1 MPAFVDTR
9 QIRSTF
15 SGFIK
20 WATKLLLT
28 AIAIVLLAAAPAG
41 AAIVPPTVLDGPSSS
56 VVDVDG
62 AALAPDGSGGIVYR
76 KLEGGAIHVF
86 VARFLD
92 GTWSAPIRV
101 DYGQLGPATQPTIAA
116 ADGGQLL
123 VTWVQPWTW
132 ISATAGAAPTLH
144 YELMSA
150 LLQRGA
156 SSFGQIERV
165 DDLGDGTAAY
175 PSLAMAPNG
184 NAYVAYRVVTNA
196 VPVQPLRP
204 GDENVEDRVARFN
217 GLAWSSLGTIDRLP
231 GQVTARRP
239 SATDG
244 PVVGVNS
251 GGQALVVWQ
260 ESDPGGVARIWAR
273 RLFGTVKGPAMEVSP
288 TTIEGKPVSADADAP
303 ALALNE
309 FGGAEVAFRLAG
321 GPGSPLGSSALLLD
335 RLSTPAA
342 GKVSAFAGAAAV
354 GTGSTVGTP
363 DVVASGNAGF
373 VVACPVGGNVD
384 LVNVGEGTET
394 PQTPLG
400 PGAGPVFVSASP
412 TAGAEAAWA
421 ATGPEG
427 LPAVQV
433 EERYPTGGWQNGFL
447 SAPISG
453 PIGGLVAAAS
463 GEGDELLGFE
473 QGSGESSQ
481 VVGTFAQAPP
491 ESFYASAP
499 TGWVGPS
506 KAWLTWKAAGQGVG
520 SVTYSVLVDGRL
532 VDGGLRRLSTQ
543 LPRAALGSGLRQVR
557 VLATD
562 QLGQRTMSPVVKLRV
577 QGEPPLVEVKA
588 LPRRR
593 VRVRIYGDRAGLK
606 KAATLVS
613 FGDGETTRR
622 RPTVVHTYPRPGR
635 YTVTVRAL
643 DRVGNHRLARVEVT
657 VR

>member
-1 MPAFVDTR
+1 MPAFANTR

-15 SGFIK
+15 SSFIK
-20 WATKLLLT
+20 WKTKLLFA

-56 VVDVDG
+56 VLDVDG

-76 KLEGGAIHVF
+76 KLEDGAIHIF

-123 VTWVQPWTW
+123 VSWVQPWTW
-132 ISATAGAAPTLH
+132 IAATAGAAPTLH

-150 LLQRGA
+150 MLQRGA

-165 DDLGDGTAAY
+165 DDVGDGTAAY

-196 VPVQPLRP
+196 LPVQPLRP

-217 GLAWSSLGTIDRLP
+217 GLAWSSLGVIDRLP

-239 SATDG
+239 SATNG

-260 ESDPGGVARIWAR
+260 EADPEGVARIWAR
-273 RLFGTVKGPAMEVSP
+273 RLFGTVKGPAMEISP
-288 TTIEGKPVSADADAP
+288 TSIEAKPVGADADAP

-321 GPGSPLGSSALLLD
+321 GSGSPLGSSALMLD

-342 GKVSAFAGAAAV
+342 GKVSAFAGAAVV

-363 DVVASGNAGF
+363 DVVASGNASF

-394 PQTPLG
+394 PQISLG
-400 PGAGPVFVSASP
+400 PGAGPAFVSASP
-412 TAGAEAAWA
+412 TAGAEVAWA

-453 PIGGLVAAAS
+453 PISGLAAAAS

-481 VVGTFAQAPP
+481 IVGTFAQAPP

-506 KAWLTWKAAGQGVG
+506 KARLSWKAAGQGVG

-532 VDGGLRRLSTQ
+532 VAGGLHGLSAH
-543 LPRAALGSGLRQVR
+543 LPRGALGSGLRQVR

-577 QGEPPLVEVKA
+577 QGEPPLVEVKD
-588 LPRRR
+588 LPRQR
-593 VRVRIYGDRAGLK
+593 VRVRIYGDPAGLK
-606 KAATLVS
+606 KAATLVR
-613 FGDGETTRR
+613 FGDGETARR
-622 RPTVVHTYPRPGR
+622 RATVVHSYPRPGR

-643 DRVGNHRLARVEVT
+643 DRVGNRRLARVEVT

>member
-1 MPAFVDTR
+1 M
-9 QIRSTF
+9 
-15 SGFIK
+15 
-20 WATKLLLT
+20 LLA
-28 AIAIVLLAAAPAG
+28 AIAIGLFAAAPAG

-76 KLEGGAIHVF
+76 KIEGGAIHVF
-86 VARFLD
+86 VVRFLD
-92 GTWSAPIRV
+92 GAWSAPIRV
-101 DYGQLGPATQPTIAA
+101 DAGQLGPATQPTIAA
-116 ADGGQLL
+116 TDGGQLL

-132 ISATAGAAPTLH
+132 IAATAGAAPTLH

-150 LLQRGA
+150 VLQRGA
-156 SSFGQIERV
+156 SSFGQIERI
-165 DDLGDGTAAY
+165 DDVGDGTAAY

-196 VPVQPLRP
+196 VPNLPLRP

-217 GLAWSSLGTIDRLP
+217 GLAWSLLGTIDRLP

-239 SATDG
+239 SAING

-251 GGQALVVWQ
+251 AGQALVVWQ
-260 ESDPGGVARIWAR
+260 EADPEGVARIWAR
-273 RLFGTVKGPAMEVSP
+273 RLFGTVKGPAAEVSP
-288 TTIEGKPVSADADAP
+288 TSIEGKPVSADADAP

-321 GPGSPLGSSALLLD
+321 GSGSPLGESALLLD
-335 RLSTPAA
+335 RLSTPAV
-342 GKVSAFAGAAAV
+342 GKVSTFAGAATVA
-354 GTGSTVGTP
+354 TGATVGTP
-363 DVVASGNAGF
+363 DVVTSGNAGF

-384 LVNVGEGTET
+384 LINVGEGAPT
-394 PQTPLG
+394 QTSLG
-400 PGAGPVFVSASP
+400 PGAGPAFVSANP
-412 TAGAEAAWA
+412 TAGTEVAWA
-421 ATGPEG
+421 ASGPEG
-427 LPAVQV
+427 LPAVQA

-453 PIGGLVAAAS
+453 AIGELAGAAS

-473 QGSGESSQ
+473 QGDGESSQ

-499 TGWVGPS
+499 TGWVAPG
-506 KAWLTWKAAGQGVG
+506 KARLTWKAAAQGVG
-520 SVTYSVLVDGRL
+520 SVSYSVLVDGRL
-532 VDGGLRRLSTQ
+532 VDGGLRRLSTR
-543 LPRAALGSGLRQVR
+543 LPRADLGTGLRQVR

-577 QGEPPLVEVKA
+577 QGEPPLVEVRA
-588 LPRRR
+588 LAHDRA
-593 VRVRIYGDRAGLK
+593 RVRIYGDRAGLRK
-606 KAATLVS
+606 SATLVR
-613 FGDGETTRR
+613 FGDGEAVRR
-622 RPTVVHTYPRPGR
+622 RKTVVHTYPRPGR

-643 DRVGNHRLARVEVT
+643 DRVGNRRLAHVEVT